1 MNQQPIP
8 KNWLISSKSSPLA
21 TPSSSLDQTANWKA
35 YTNEKWKWQ
44 IKYPNNWKQEDC
56 SETVQIKDK
65 LVLVESV
72 CLYGQDY
79 KLEPDRLIG
88 QRITITSEKIGEKS
102 REPATQC
109 TGKSGPGVVCEE
121 VTVDGKPAIIAGLPG
136 AGITESEVIEA
147 TLLASAVQKG
157 EKLIRLDTEY
167 TDCLIW
173 GSVTKLCTDRNIAI
187 DTFKQILSTFKFE

>member
-1 MNQQPIP
+1 MKRVISYSLYGDLKKYTYGAI
-8 KNWLISSKSSPLA
+8 KNAEDISVFYPGWEGWFYVGKSVPR
-21 TPSSSLDQTANWKA
+21 
-35 YTNEKWKWQ
+35 
-44 IKYPNNWKQEDC
+44 
-56 SETVQIKDK
+56 QIKDK